1 MHSPGPGF
9 PKDFN
14 IPSKILQ
21 LYEAKIPQFG
31 VCLGHQ
37 AIVEAFGGKLKL
49 LKNPTHGKKWQIQ
62 HDKKSIFKGLEQ
74 NMDAAAY
81 HSIVANPKNF
91 PPGSSPAKRFSDKGK
106 SSS

>member
-37 AIVEAFGGKLKL
+37 AIVEAFGGKLKF
-49 LKNPTHGKKWQIQ
+49 LKNPTHGKKWQIE
-62 HDKKSIFKGLEQ
+62 HDKNVYLK
-74 NMDAAAY
+74 
-81 HSIVANPKNF
+81 V
-91 PPGSSPAKRFSDKGK
+91 
-106 SSS
+106 